1 MSLISMSAQPTI
13 LVVDDERDLADLYA
27 MWVGEAY
34 DVITA
39 YDGKT
44 ALEQVSDEIDVVLL
58 DRHMPDITGDRVL
71 EEIRAAGYDCW
82 VIMVTAVDPGLD
94 IVELDID
101 DYVTKPV
108 TRAQLTRIIE
118 NLRVQSRY
126 GGDGRRELQ
135 SLSNK
140 METLEGE
147 HSVDELTETEAYQE
161 LEADLKELSD
171 SLVEGID
178 DE

>member
-1 MSLISMSAQPTI
+1 MSAQPTI

-27 MWVGEAY
+27 MWVGEDY
-34 DVITA
+34 EVITA
-39 YDGKT
+39 YDGQT
-44 ALEQVSDEIDVVLL
+44 ALDRVSEGIDVVLL

-71 EEIRAAGYDCW
+71 EEIRAGGYDCW

-108 TRAQLTRIIE
+108 TRVQLTRIIE

-126 GGDGRRELQ
+126 GDDGRRELQ

-140 METLEGE
+140 METLEDE
-147 HSVDELTETEAYQE
+147 HSVEELTGTEAYQD
-161 LEADLKELSD
+161 LESDLKELSD
-171 SLVEGID
+171 SLVDGID
-178 DE
+178 DG

>member
-1 MSLISMSAQPTI
+1 
-13 LVVDDERDLADLYA
+13 RDVYKRQ
-27 MWVGEAY
+27 GR
-34 DVITA
+34 
-39 YDGKT
+39 T
-44 ALEQVSDEIDVVLL
+44 ALEQLSESIDVVLL

-94 IVELDID
+94 IVELDLD

-126 GGDGRRELQ
+126 GDGDRRELE

-140 METLEGE
+140 METLEDE
-147 HSVDELTETEAYQE
+147 HSVEELTETEGYQRLESE
-161 LEADLKELSD
+161 LKDLSD
-171 SLVEGID
+171 SLLEDID
-178 DE
+178 E

>member
-1 MSLISMSAQPTI
+1 MSAQPTI
-13 LVVDDERDLADLYA
+13 LVVDDERELADLYA
-27 MWVGEAY
+27 MWVGEDY
-34 DVITA
+34 EVMTA
-39 YDGKT
+39 YDGRT
-44 ALEQVSDEIDVVLL
+44 ALEQLSESIDVVLL

-94 IVELDID
+94 IVELDLD

-126 GGDGRRELQ
+126 GDGDRRELE

-140 METLEGE
+140 METLEDE
-147 HSVDELTETEAYQE
+147 HSVEELTETEGYQRLESE
-161 LEADLKELSD
+161 LKDLSD
-171 SLVEGID
+171 SLIED
-178 DE
+178 MNE

>member
-1 MSLISMSAQPTI
+1 MSAQPTI
-13 LVVDDERDLADLYA
+13 LVVDDERELADLYA
-27 MWVGEAY
+27 MWVGENY
-34 DVITA
+34 EVVTA
-39 YDGKT
+39 YDGTT
-44 ALEQVSDEIDVVLL
+44 ALEQMSDAIDVVLL

-71 EEIRAAGYDCW
+71 EEIRAADYDCW

-126 GGDGRRELQ
+126 GDDDRRELE

-140 METLEGE
+140 METLEDE
-147 HSVDELTETEAYQE
+147 HSVEELTETEAYQR
-161 LEADLKELSD
+161 LESELKEMSD
-171 SLVEGID
+171 SLVEGLD

>member
-1 MSLISMSAQPTI
+1 MSAQPTI
-13 LVVDDERDLADLYA
+13 LVVDDERELADLYA
-27 MWVGEAY
+27 MWVGEDY
-34 DVITA
+34 EVVTA
-39 YDGKT
+39 YDGTT
-44 ALEQVSDEIDVVLL
+44 ALERMSDAIDVVLL

-126 GGDGRRELQ
+126 GGDGRRELE

-140 METLEGE
+140 MESLEDE
-147 HSVDELTETEAYQE
+147 HAVEELTETESYQR
-161 LEADLKELSD
+161 LESELKELSG
-171 SLVEGID
+171 SLVGDLD
-178 DE
+178 DD

>member
-1 MSLISMSAQPTI
+1 MYKRQG
-13 LVVDDERDLADLYA
+13 R
-27 MWVGEAY
+27 
-34 DVITA
+34 
-39 YDGKT
+39 T
-44 ALEQVSDEIDVVLL
+44 ALEQLSESIDVVLL

-94 IVELDID
+94 IVELDLD

-126 GGDGRRELQ
+126 GDGDRRELE

-140 METLEGE
+140 METLEDE
-147 HSVDELTETEAYQE
+147 HSVEELTETEGYQRLESE
-161 LEADLKELSD
+161 LKDLSD
-171 SLVEGID
+171 SLLEDID
-178 DE
+178 E

>member
-1 MSLISMSAQPTI
+1 MSAQPTI
-13 LVVDDERDLADLYA
+13 LVVDDERELADLYA
-27 MWVGEAY
+27 MWVGEDY
-34 DVITA
+34 EVLTA
-39 YDGKT
+39 YDGQT
-44 ALEQVSDEIDVVLL
+44 ALEKVSSDVNVVLL

-94 IVELDID
+94 IVELDVD

-126 GGDGRRELQ
+126 GDDGRRELQ

-140 METLEGE
+140 METLEDGHAVE
-147 HSVDELTETEAYQE
+147 ELTDTESYQQ
-161 LEADLKELSD
+161 LESDLKELSD
-171 SLVEGID
+171 SLIEDSDG
-178 DE
+178 

>member
-1 MSLISMSAQPTI
+1 MSAQPTI
-13 LVVDDERDLADLYA
+13 LVVDDERELADLYA
-27 MWVGEAY
+27 MWVGEDY
-34 DVITA
+34 EVVTA
-39 YDGKT
+39 YDGTT
-44 ALEQVSDEIDVVLL
+44 ALERMSDAIDIVLL

-94 IVELDID
+94 IVELDLD

-126 GGDGRRELQ
+126 GGGDRRELE
-135 SLSNK
+135 SISNK
-140 METLEGE
+140 METLEDE
-147 HSVDELTETEAYQE
+147 HSVEELTETEGYQRLESE
-161 LEADLKELSD
+161 LQDLSD
-171 SLVEGID
+171 SLIEEGD
-178 DE
+178 G

>member
-1 MSLISMSAQPTI
+1 MSAQPTI
-13 LVVDDERDLADLYA
+13 LVVDDERELADLYA
-27 MWVGEAY
+27 MWVSEDY
-34 DVITA
+34 EVVTA
-39 YDGKT
+39 YDGRT
-44 ALEQVSDEIDVVLL
+44 ALEQLSESIDVVLL

-94 IVELDID
+94 IVELDLD

-126 GGDGRRELQ
+126 GDGDRRELE

-140 METLEGE
+140 METLEDE
-147 HSVDELTETEAYQE
+147 HSVEELTETEGYQRLESE
-161 LEADLKELSD
+161 LKDLSD
-171 SLVEGID
+171 SLLEDID
-178 DE
+178 E